1 VTSENTSDSI
11 VVGEEVV
18 AAVPSEMS
26 GLHAGAIV
34 LVGIGVANLGNY
46 VFHLLSARSLGPAS
60 YGDVATL
67 AALTGIIGLPLGGAQ
82 VFIARHVAAETARR
96 QSLNS
101 DGYVSAFGGAM
112 LIAGLA
118 LTAVF
123 LALSP
128 LIQHALSI
136 ESLAAVVFTA
146 LFTAPSFVAP
156 ALIGAAQG
164 RQQFFLVTLTLGA
177 PSALR
182 VVLVALALV
191 AGFGAAGAMAAT
203 FVAAVVAVA
212 IPLVALRRYLVPLAS
227 WRPRVSRSDVMGL
240 LPVVGGLLAITA
252 LSTDDLLVA
261 KAAFSN
267 HQAGLYGSASLIGR
281 VILYLPAAIVT
292 VLLPKV
298 SARVAAQRDTN
309 DIFAQSLAVTAA
321 FCVGATIV
329 YAAVPHLIVKVAFG
343 AQYEGSAGLLWMFG
357 LAMTFYALLNVL
369 LTYQLGLGASRTSW
383 LLLIAAAVQAV
394 AFGVFHHTPRELL
407 ATSIVV
413 GAAVLVVHELFV
425 APTLVRT
432 LRRSRAT

>member
-1 VTSENTSDSI
+1 MTSENTSDSI
-11 VVGEEVV
+11 MVGEEVV

-34 LVGIGVANLGNY
+34 LAGIGVANLGNY

-82 VFIARHVAAETARR
+82 VFIARHVAAETTRR

-118 LTAVF
+118 LTVV
-123 LALSP
+123 LLVLSP
-128 LIQHALSI
+128 LIQHVLSI
-136 ESLAAVVFTA
+136 QSLSAVVFTA

-182 VVLVALALV
+182 VVLVALALA

-212 IPLVALRRYLVPLAS
+212 IPALALRRYLVPLAS
-227 WRPRVSRSDVMGL
+227 WRPRISRSDIVGL
-240 LPVVGGLLAITA
+240 APVAGGLLAITA

-261 KAAFSN
+261 KAVFSN

-321 FCVGATIV
+321 FCIGATVV
-329 YAAVPHLIVKVAFG
+329 YAAAPHLIVKIAFG
-343 AQYEGSAGLLWMFG
+343 SQYEGSAGLLWMFG
-357 LAMTFYALLNVL
+357 VAMTFYALLNVL

-383 LLLIAAAVQAV
+383 LLLGAAAVQAV
-394 AFGVFHHTPRELL
+394 AFAVFHDTPRELL

-413 GAAVLVVHELFV
+413 GAAVLVIHELFV
-425 APTLVRT
+425 APTLVRA
-432 LRRSRAT
+432 LWRSRST